1 MNKLLLAFYA
11 TFTLLALV
19 IIVDFAFPGERITDD
34 IIRVEREFQSH
45 NNASR
50 NYHYSYRLIA
60 NEHQFQLSEEFSTQ
74 EWKGEKVE
82 YSVSRIFQEVNWYRL
97 LPSGEKSYYSMRIGL
112 GLVLPLLAL
121 ASIFLTYRLKSNNDI
136 PVVVLQ
142 LLLLGDL
149 IFLMVT

>member
-1 MNKLLLAFYA
+1 MC
-11 TFTLLALV
+11 
-19 IIVDFAFPGERITDD
+19 DW
-34 IIRVEREFQSH
+34 
-45 NNASR
+45 

-60 NEHQFQLSEEFSTQ
+60 NEHQFQVSEAFSKQ